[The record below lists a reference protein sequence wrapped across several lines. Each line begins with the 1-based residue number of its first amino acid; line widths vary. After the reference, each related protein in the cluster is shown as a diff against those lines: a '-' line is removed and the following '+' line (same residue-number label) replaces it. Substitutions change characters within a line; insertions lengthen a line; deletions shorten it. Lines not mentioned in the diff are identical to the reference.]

1 MKHQFLSLIISIYM
15 FSCRPSDAWWY
26 GDVELGDE
34 YYYMVEPAFNSIQ
47 TIETDDSNR
56 SNGYVIRN
64 IELIGYNKNFILAV
78 NNDSLTLKY
87 WVIDKN
93 RTSNYFRKAIQNGQV
108 NEEVIGPIDST
119 DFMHF
124 ATTNKI
130 KMLSKT
136 YYRKKLNYE

>member
-1 MKHQFLSLIISIYM
+1 M